1 MQFTFTVTAEVERV
15 TGKFA
20 SREEI
25 AEQILEALEGADPGS
40 ISGVGADG
48 SSEYEVTSF
57 DVQEETK

>member
-1 MQFTFTVTAEVERV
+1 MRFNFMLEAEVERV

-25 AEQILEALEGADPGS
+25 EAELLQALSDANPDM

-48 SSEYEVTSF
+48 GSDYEITSWE
-57 DVQEETK
+57 VI